1 MKNKRPM
8 TALKDMR
15 KAKGLT
21 QKDLAERTGIE
32 WRALSSYERGVRSPD
47 IETLY
52 NISVV
57 LECSIDALV
66 RDLF

>member
-8 TALKDMR
+8 TTLKKVR
-15 KAKGLT
+15 QEKGLT